1 MKVTLQPIKTGDNS
15 EDQILLLDEDKY
27 PVAMF
32 FVDFLWTKRLSE
44 HREIYELLSAG
55 ETVECEVEFKILDKG
70 E

>member
-1 MKVTLQPIKTGDNS
+1 MKVTLQPMKTGDNS

-32 FVDFLWTKRLSE
+32 FVDFLWNTN
-44 HREIYELLSAG
+44 HRIIHGLLSAG
-55 ETVECEVEFKILDKG
+55 ETVECEVEFKILEKG